1 MVHSFLWFNGGC
13 KFCPN
18 FKIGERGKLLFDKQQ
33 SLSFDVPLYKFR
45 FNKKS
50 NGTLKQVQRQTNQK
64 CPAKIYQLLPNRD
77 LLPFHKGLKVTL
89 KQNGSQKELTR
100 PKCMTK
106 MGSKDV

>member
-1 MVHSFLWFNGGC
+1 M
-13 KFCPN
+13 
-18 FKIGERGKLLFDKQQ
+18 
-33 SLSFDVPLYKFR
+33 

-50 NGTLKQVQRQTNQK
+50 NGTLKQVQRQTNPK
-64 CPAKIYQLLPNRD
+64 CPDKLYQLLSNCD

-89 KQNGSQKELTR
+89 KQNDSQKELTR